1 MSDSIKRINVLRS
14 MYNSRNTQLTS
25 STNEELREIKSEL
38 KIANDERA
46 LTQESNDVKN
56 LIGSATSSPY
66 LSDQPFY
73 NKERYYNSPKETSW
87 REVRTEEENRQ
98 AAYNLM
104 KLKRLN
110 II

>member
-1 MSDSIKRINVLRS
+1 

-25 STNEELREIKSEL
+25 STNEELREIKTEL
-38 KIANDERA
+38 KIANDERVSI
-46 LTQESNDVKN
+46 QESNDVKT

-73 NKERYYNSPKETSW
+73 NKERYYNSPQETSW